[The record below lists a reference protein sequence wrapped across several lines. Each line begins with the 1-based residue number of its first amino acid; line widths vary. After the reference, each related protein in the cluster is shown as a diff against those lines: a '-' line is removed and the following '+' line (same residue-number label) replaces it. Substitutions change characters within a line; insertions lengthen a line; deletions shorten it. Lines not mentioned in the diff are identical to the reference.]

1 MPRAK
6 QPKRRAASVKS
17 SSSVIVPDPV
27 CMPAK
32 RKRTQKRS
40 PTALNITES
49 NISVEDSGQS
59 STSPPEKMPTADE
72 IALALLNRMR
82 SNEPTSQE
90 PTSQHQPSLAE
101 LVNPPAQQTQAS
113 TSTMRNPSL
122 VIPPMPC
129 SSSTVMNTVVHPVNT
144 SLLQDNTSMP
154 VPLNYNLDSQREDFA
169 ALLPQTQST
178 EEIHVIATGVKLMTT
193 SNSNPKAIS
202 SMHQWNNAFDI
213 FLSIYLT
220 KYPHMMLDLIKYGNN
235 MRKLGYESGIQ
246 AVKLYDEEF
255 RKLRVVHRLD
265 WVILH
270 DELYRL
276 ATAIKH
282 SGNYQQHSQS
292 SGLKKQQVALFSV
305 KPNRNKVNTQ
315 TVSVGDTVTLV
326 CVEAKRANSNTN
338 VFTVDKN
345 MLQTSVINDQQVG
358 FKLGANGENISF
370 LTCKNH
376 QSALDK
382 PEIVTEKIEKEIK
395 KGR

>member
-27 CMPAK
+27 VMPAK

-40 PTALNITES
+40 PTALNITE
-49 NISVEDSGQS
+49 
-59 STSPPEKMPTADE
+59 K
-72 IALALLNRMR
+72 
-82 SNEPTSQE
+82 

-154 VPLNYNLDSQREDFA
+154 VPLNYNLDSQRE
-169 ALLPQTQST
+169 
-178 EEIHVIATGVKLMTT
+178 GTT
-193 SNSNPKAIS
+193 PITFSSAIISNI
-202 SMHQWNNAFDI
+202 
-213 FLSIYLT
+213 LS
-220 KYPHMMLDLIKYGNN
+220 
-235 MRKLGYESGIQ
+235 
-246 AVKLYDEEF
+246 
-255 RKLRVVHRLD
+255 RL
-265 WVILH
+265 VQK
-270 DELYRL
+270 
-276 ATAIKH
+276 TA
-282 SGNYQQHSQS
+282 GRP
-292 SGLKKQQVALFSV
+292 FSV

-315 TVSVGDTVTLV
+315 TVSVGDTATLV

-345 MLQTSVINDQQVG
+345 MLQTSVINDQQVVNLPTPVKLVMLSKYLELYDPELREFLINGFTKG

-382 PEIVTEKIEKEIK
+382 PEIVTEKK
-395 KGR
+395 